1 MVLTV
6 SLHMRPLGLSHLLL
20 DCVLL
25 LVYSLELGLV
35 KLGPGLVYLEPST
48 AHGAD

>member
-20 DCVLL
+20 DCVL
-25 LVYSLELGLV
+25 VYSLELGLV
-35 KLGPGLVYLEPST
+35 KLGLGLVYLEPST